1 MELIT
6 KLGIDWKLLIAQVI
20 NFFILLFV
28 LHRFAYRPI
37 LKMLKKRT
45 DTIDKSMSD
54 VKQIEKNLAESNQ
67 KKDELLRAARQ
78 QAQKILDEVTQKA
91 ETMRQE
97 KLAAT
102 NHEVEEIVKRTKA
115 ELAQAKI
122 ELVKDVQ
129 NEISDIVVKAAEKVL
144 KEKLTEK
151 ADRAIVEDALAQ
163 IIKSK

>member
-45 DTIDKSMSD
+45 DTIDKSLSD

-67 KKDELLRAARQ
+67 KKDELLRTARQ
-78 QAQKILDEVTQKA
+78 QAHKNDTEGDANQRRGKRRHRSRLRDE
-91 ETMRQE
+91 RGYFG
-97 KLAAT
+97 
-102 NHEVEEIVKRTKA
+102 NRP
-115 ELAQAKI
+115 
-122 ELVKDVQ
+122 
-129 NEISDIVVKAAEKVL
+129 
-144 KEKLTEK
+144 
-151 ADRAIVEDALAQ
+151 
-163 IIKSK
+163 